1 MIYVYGFCV
10 PAEALLPILSGI
22 QAEVQFMHY
31 GGLCAVIEAGVDYD
45 AIATDDQQLMQAVL
59 THDRVLQEIFQH
71 VTVLPLQFG
80 TQFYSEEG
88 LLQHLEEHQQTYCQQ
103 LAQLGNQGEYLL
115 KLIPV
120 EQPEPPPPNQAKG
133 RDYFLAKKQRYQVQA
148 DYQQQQQAE
157 LAELKRAIAQSYTNW
172 KHSEP
177 KDGIERIYLLLPRD
191 AEADIQ
197 TQCQTWQEQFPRWT
211 LFVSAPLPPYHFV

>member
-10 PAEALLPILSGI
+10 PAEALLPTLNGI

-31 GGLCAVIEAGVDYD
+31 EGLCAVIEPGVDYD
-45 AIATDDQQLMQAVL
+45 AIAADDQQLMQAVL
-59 THDRVLQEIFQH
+59 THDRVLQEVFQH

-88 LLQHLEEHQQTYCQQ
+88 LLQHLEEHQHDYRQQ
-103 LAQLGNQGEYLL
+103 LAQLANQGEYLL

-120 EQPEPPPPNQAKG
+120 EQPEPSTPNQAKG
-133 RDYFLAKKQRYQVQA
+133 RDYFLAKKQRYQAQA
-148 DYQQQQQAE
+148 EYQQQQQAE
-157 LAELKRAIAQSYTNW
+157 LAELKTAIAQSYTNW

-177 KDGIERIYLLLPRD
+177 KDGIERIYLLLPCD

-197 TQCQTWQEQFPRWT
+197 NQCQIWQEQFPRWT

>member
-1 MIYVYGFCV
+1 M
-10 PAEALLPILSGI
+10 PAGTALPTLSGI
-22 QAEVQFMHY
+22 QTDVQFMDY
-31 GGLCAVIEAGVDYD
+31 QGLCAVIELGIDYA
-45 AIATDDQQLMQAVL
+45 AIATDDQRLMQAVL
-59 THDRVLQEIFQH
+59 THDRVLQEVFQA

-88 LLQHLEEHQQTYCQQ
+88 LLQHLEEHQQSYRQQ
-103 LAQLGNQGEYLL
+103 LAQLTNQGEYLL

-120 EQPEPPPPNQAKG
+120 EQSEPTTPSQAKG
-133 RDYFLAKKQRYQVQA
+133 RDYFLAKKQRYQAQA

-157 LAELKRAIAQSYTNW
+157 LAELKRAIADSYPAW

-177 KDGIERIYLLLPRD
+177 KDGIERFYLLLPRD
-191 AEADIQ
+191 QEPQIQ
-197 TQCQTWQEQFPRWT
+197 DQCQMWQEQFPRWT